1 MDAGPLQPFIDAF
14 VVGLRARRHTALTV
28 SNYENSAR
36 HFAGWLCC
44 SKVQLGQVDEDVI
57 QRFAKHRCRCPGAR
71 RQKSVSSKYVRRVRR
86 FIWFLADHNVL
97 ATMSPGDAKTID
109 PRVAAYQDWL
119 RHHRGIS
126 ERTVDRHGR
135 MITRLLPGLG
145 AEAKVYDAA
154 LIRRVII
161 DEAKR
166 SSRPHVKTMT
176 TALRGYLRFLAAV
189 GFRILVGFAARRLG
203 VRPYRLEVEQL
214 DAPLILA
221 FLEHIEADRG
231 NSARTRNA
239 RLAAIN
245 AFFRFL
251 EYRLPSCLD
260 QASRIRAIPMKK
272 TDEALVEYLSRNE
285 LQALL
290 DAPDSRIPSGIRD
303 RAMLH
308 LAFAAGLR
316 VSELVGL
323 QLDQLDR
330 PTLSSIHVLGK
341 GRRER
346 VLPLWKETT
355 TALKIW
361 LARRPPS
368 GDPALFLNAVGRAM
382 TRSGFEYILAKHA
395 ATAARTQ
402 PSIGNKRVTPHVLR
416 HTCAMHT
423 LQATRDVRKVSL
435 WLGHASLQSTEIYLR
450 ADPTGKLEALA
461 ATSAPMFKPGRFHAP
476 DRLLSMLK
484 RVGRSDNYVE

>member
-1 MDAGPLQPFIDAF
+1 MTSIAPHLTAF
-14 VVGLRARRHTALTV
+14 LREHLPKERRASPHTC
-28 SNYENSAR
+28 E
-36 HFAGWLCC
+36 
-44 SKVQLGQVDEDVI
+44 
-57 QRFAKHRCRCPGAR
+57 
-71 RQKSVSSKYVRRVRR
+71 
-86 FIWFLADHNVL
+86 
-97 ATMSPGDAKTID
+97 
-109 PRVAAYQDWL
+109 AYA
-119 RHHRGIS
+119 H
-126 ERTVDRHGR
+126 
-135 MITRLLPGLG
+135 
-145 AEAKVYDAA
+145 
-154 LIRRVII
+154 
-161 DEAKR
+161 
-166 SSRPHVKTMT
+166 
-176 TALRGYLRFLAAV
+176 

-323 QLDQLDR
+323 RLDQLDR

-368 GDPALFLNAVGRAM
+368 GDPALFLNAVGHAM
-382 TRSGFEYILAKHA
+382 TRSGFEYILAKHVE
-395 ATAARTQ
+395 TAVRTQ

-435 WLGHASLQSTEIYLR
+435 WLGHASLQSTEIYLQ
-450 ADPTGKLEALA
+450 ADPTEKLEALA